1 MKLMGCINDRCG
13 IKNYIDF
20 GFGYM
25 TQLQIIDF
33 QKRWGLSSHLGGVFS
48 VDLTLERQFNII
60 IDNFV
65 PLLYRELSELTF
77 LQRSH

>member
-1 MKLMGCINDRCG
+1 
-13 IKNYIDF
+13 
-20 GFGYM
+20 
-25 TQLQIIDF
+25 
-33 QKRWGLSSHLGGVFS
+33 
-48 VDLTLERQFNII
+48 LERQFNII

>member
-1 MKLMGCINDRCG
+1 
-13 IKNYIDF
+13 
-20 GFGYM
+20 M

-65 PLLYRELSELTF
+65 PLLYRELSKLTF
-77 LQRSH
+77 LQRSHLIPSINESIWQESNTALKIRK